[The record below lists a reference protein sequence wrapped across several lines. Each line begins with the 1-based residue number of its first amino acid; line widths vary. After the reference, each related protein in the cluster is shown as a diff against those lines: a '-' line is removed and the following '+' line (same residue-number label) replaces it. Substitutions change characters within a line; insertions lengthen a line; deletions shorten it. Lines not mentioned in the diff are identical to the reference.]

1 MTTLNLNRNDYV
13 VFQHRNYARRGDMS
27 TWAKF
32 NRATNKLTVN
42 KAARGLISDAYWAE
56 MFEFCASY
64 GIDFEAMPFG
74 SRESVIIG

>member
-1 MTTLNLNRNDYV
+1 
-13 VFQHRNYARRGDMS
+13 MS

-56 MFEFCASY
+56 MVEFCASY